1 MDESFDREKVINCM
15 FDPVTSSILAELE
28 DGAKECSALA
38 EHASVSESEVL
49 DRLSYLIAH
58 GFINEESSDGGKHLL
73 SADTEK
79 LTGIIEDGDNFDAAV
94 SGLEK
99 MDSYLN

>member
-38 EHASVSESEVL
+38 EHASVPESEVL

-58 GFINEESSDGGKHLL
+58 GFINEESSDDGKHLL

-79 LTGIIEDGDNFDAAV
+79 LTGIIEDGDNFDGAV